1 MKKDWRKTFKDM
13 ATSGGEKSNTNSY
26 VNPNAPCWENRS
38 DDAKL
43 YILDELGKIDP
54 EAVKDFEAF
63 LFEHERRH
71 REAEARFK
79 RREELKRIARDFAVN
94 PEIEKIMKEKSNEN

>member
-1 MKKDWRKTFKDM
+1 MRKKWSCGFSLKD
-13 ATSGGEKSNTNSY
+13 
-26 VNPNAPCWENRS
+26 
-38 DDAKL
+38 L
-43 YILDELGKIDP
+43 
-54 EAVKDFEAF
+54 AF
-63 LFEHERRH
+63 VFEHERRH

>member
-26 VNPNAPCWENRS
+26 VNPNAPCWENLS

-43 YILDELGKIDP
+43 KVKAGLLYVFDELGKADP
-54 EAVKDFEAF
+54 ELVKEIQ
-63 LFEHERRH
+63 
-71 REAEARFK
+71 AEMNK
-79 RREELKRIARDFAVN
+79 RDYR
-94 PEIEKIMKEKSNEN
+94 

>member
-26 VNPNAPCWENRS
+26 VNPNAPCWENLS

-43 YILDELGKIDP
+43 YIFDELGKIDP

-79 RREELKRIARDFAVN
+79 RREELKR
-94 PEIEKIMKEKSNEN
+94 KEGN